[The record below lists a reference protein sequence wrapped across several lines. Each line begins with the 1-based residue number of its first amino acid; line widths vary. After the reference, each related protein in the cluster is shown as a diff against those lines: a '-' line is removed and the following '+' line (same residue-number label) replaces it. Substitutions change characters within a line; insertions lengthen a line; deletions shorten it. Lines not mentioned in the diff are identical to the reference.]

1 MSFSRAVQRS
11 SVLSGINELTHV
23 RIPKHVA
30 ITFPRFF
37 KSLINYCKIR
47 RLSTAEKAAIVTDL
61 INRIYSIAEYLF
73 SKNVREVTVDFL
85 PKSVINAL
93 NIDTA
98 YVEDLILKTLYKR
111 NVDFRIIVYDDMSGI
126 TVIKIVPSDPDA
138 KLLNIIVNYDYVTE
152 LKLAL
157 MKFLV
162 DSDIENVSEV
172 TLDCLYDLVNKLKT
186 VLPVKSD
193 PDLLIVF
200 GDYEF
205 PNFIPLNLSYTEL
218 VFINKDL
225 PAVSAKDLDYALQ
238 EYSRRSRRF
247 GR

>member
-1 MSFSRAVQRS
+1 MSLSRAVQRS
-11 SVLSGINELTHV
+11 SILSGINEVLHAK
-23 RIPKHVA
+23 IPRHVA
-30 ITFPRFF
+30 VTFPRFF
-37 KSLINYCKIR
+37 KSLISYCRIR
-47 RLSTAEKAAIVTDL
+47 RLTTAEKAAIITDL
-61 INRIYSIAEYLF
+61 INRVYSIASYLF
-73 SKNVREVTVDFL
+73 SRNVHEVTVDFL
-85 PKSVINAL
+85 PKSVVSAL
-93 NIDTA
+93 NVDTS
-98 YVEDLILKTLYKR
+98 YVEDLILKTLYKKDV
-111 NVDFRIIVYDDMSGI
+111 NFRVVVYDDVSGI
-126 TVIKIVPSDPDA
+126 TVIKLVPDQPEA

-157 MKFLV
+157 TKFLL
-162 DSDIENVSEV
+162 DSDIDNISEI
-172 TLDCLYDLVNKLKT
+172 TLDSLYKLVDKLKT

-225 PAVSAKDLDYALQ
+225 SAVTARDLDYALQ

-247 GR
+247 GK

>member
-1 MSFSRAVQRS
+1 M
-11 SVLSGINELTHV
+11 LSGINELTHV